1 MSVQK
6 NRQGIRPSLAGG
18 SDIVDPESL
27 PMPMRRALERYH
39 QPDAARHRPQ
49 GDGAH
54 IYARVS
60 SEEQARP
67 GRTSIDEQI
76 RFGEKG
82 LAGTGIPLVGKWQDE
97 GFTGASRLGDRP
109 VGRELLAVVKPA
121 RSSSPTA
128 STGSHGIR
136 GWG

>member
-1 MSVQK
+1 MSSRK
-6 NRQGIRPSLAGG
+6 NWRFANPSQPAAP
-18 SDIVDPESL
+18 DTINPESL
-27 PMPMRRALERYH
+27 PPPMRRARERYH
-39 QPDAARHRPQ
+39 EPDAARHRPQ

-76 RFGEKG
+76 RFGENG

-109 VGRELLAVVKPA
+109 VGRELL
-121 RSSSPTA
+121 
-128 STGSHGIR
+128 
-136 GWG
+136 